1 MFTEDYFGN
10 NLTADQYDSLAIS
23 AINEKFLKLES
34 ALFLGKWFDNRHLH
48 PTQATYLFA
57 HHYEL
62 EYKKV
67 FKRIRDHERG
77 QYVKGTKG
85 KDCMLKK
92 EVTGFWKG
100 RQNADR
106 LGIPYDIYIGS
117 VMKFLIEDNIW
128 QRIPRPTHLYSA
140 KVTEF
145 MKDKWVQMLG
155 TEIIQ
160 PEIAHL
166 SDDNLFGTQCKL
178 EIERYLC
185 GCIQMRK
192 NGHLALSRYMCELN
206 MITEQTALQ
215 YFSELTIQK
224 AKKFYL
230 E

>member
-1 MFTEDYFGN
+1 MLTEDYFGN
-10 NLTADQYDSLAIS
+10 NLTTDRYDALAVV

-34 ALFLGKWFDNRHLH
+34 ALFSSKWFDYRHLH

-57 HHYEL
+57 HHYDL
-62 EYKKV
+62 EYRKIYQ
-67 FKRIRDHERG
+67 RIRDQERG

-92 EVTGFWKG
+92 EVSGFWKG

-106 LGIPYDIYIGS
+106 LGVPYGLYVGS
-117 VMKFLIEDNIW
+117 IMKFLIEDNIW

-145 MKDKWVQMLG
+145 MKDKWLTVLD

-166 SDDNLFGTQCKL
+166 SDDNLFSTQCKQD
-178 EIERYLC
+178 IERYLC
-185 GCIQMRK
+185 ECIQMRK
-192 NGHLALSRYMCELN
+192 NGHFALSRYMCDLKI
-206 MITEQTALQ
+206 ITEQTAIK